1 MAKEIN
7 LPLDDEIIKDLRAGD
22 GITLNGIIYVGR
34 DAAHKRMIEALD
46 QGNSLPF
53 DIRGQVIYYMGPT
66 PPCPGQVIGSAGPT
80 TSGRMDIYSPRL
92 IVEGLKGMIGKG
104 PRSMAVREAMIK
116 YRAVYLGAIGGAR
129 ALISQSIKKADAIAY
144 EELGAEAVFVGSGI
158 FKSSDPENRAKAIVE
173 ATTHYK
179 NPEVLSRVSADLGD
193 PMKGIESNSISEE
206 ERLQNRG
213 W

>member
-66 PPCPGQVIGSAGPT
+66 PPRPGQVIGSAGPT

-92 IVEGLKGMIGKG
+92 IAEGLKGMIGKG
-104 PRSMAVREAMIK
+104 SRSMAVREATIK
-116 YRAVYLGAIGGAR
+116 YRAVYLGLSVAPGLSYRR
-129 ALISQSIKKADAIAY
+129 ALK
-144 EELGAEAVFVGSGI
+144 
-158 FKSSDPENRAKAIVE
+158 
-173 ATTHYK
+173 
-179 NPEVLSRVSADLGD
+179 
-193 PMKGIESNSISEE
+193 
-206 ERLQNRG
+206 RLMS
-213 W
+213 